1 MSSTYTTGIDFNQVN
16 NYVSARAGEIIA
28 NINEQIKYAGLTAD
42 KLPAGI
48 VLVGRGS
55 KLTGFDQRLGNQT
68 SMKVRFGAPVNRLRI
83 LDGRVNGTD
92 HVDVISIL
100 AAAAKERN
108 VRECMG
114 RVTPEY
120 AYTAPTQPTQAPQP
134 QQQVYQQ
141 PAYQPQT
148 PQPAPVQQ
156 TSAYQQPQQQQTAA
170 AYQPQ
175 QAAAETAYQQPAA
188 NPYQPQ
194 TPAQPAPQ
202 SQTQQSGYQQ
212 RPTNPYGEQARNIT
226 VQTERAYG
234 RTCCRTPR
242 KPSSIS
248 RAWSA
253 LRERMVSLMTEP
265 VEDDEPDNDDR

>member
-28 NINEQIKYAGLTAD
+28 NINEQIKYAGLTTD

-114 RVTPEY
+114 RVIPEY

-134 QQQVYQQ
+134 QQVYQQ
-141 PAYQPQT
+141 SAYQPQT
-148 PQPAPVQQ
+148 PQLAPVQQ
-156 TSAYQQPQQQQTAA
+156 TSVYQQPQQQTAA

-175 QAAAETAYQQPAA
+175 QAAAETAYQQPGA

-202 SQTQQSGYQQ
+202 SQPQQPGYQQ

-226 VQTERAYG
+226 VQTEPEHTDEPAVQA
-234 RTCCRTPR
+234 PR